1 MYYLVYSRTLVFFFF
16 VLFSWVVWLV
26 VAYSVSLD
34 SGMPLPRVREA
45 RFESLKSDS
54 FWVSG
59 CRYPLRIGTALIRRD
74 GCFRFFVFLC
84 IKGTRVVGLSID
96 GQEMAVLR
104 GIGGWGL
111 NSGGLRGARVSRG
124 PYTIFVK
131 LFDDPARYPLTYR
144 VLNYRVDRNRWDAW
158 LSRSFSSLSAFSLS
172 LSLSCGLF
180 EFCFLPGKPASL
192 SRLFFFLFSTL
203 FCFCWNIFLWRH

>member
-1 MYYLVYSRTLVFFFF
+1 MFFFF

-74 GCFRFFVFLC
+74 GCFRFFVFLS

-104 GIGGWGL
+104 GDGG
-111 NSGGLRGARVSRG
+111 
-124 PYTIFVK
+124 
-131 LFDDPARYPLTYR
+131 
-144 VLNYRVDRNRWDAW
+144 
-158 LSRSFSSLSAFSLS
+158 
-172 LSLSCGLF
+172 
-180 EFCFLPGKPASL
+180 
-192 SRLFFFLFSTL
+192 
-203 FCFCWNIFLWRH
+203 